1 MGWPALNASSLV
13 IRLLDEDPA
22 LGEELDPESFAAA
35 ERIAV
40 RGFVTSAEGRQIDEV
55 DVEPGLLGLLILDG
69 LIVRRVRVGRG
80 ICSEVLGRDDLV
92 RPWQPEQP
100 DVSSIQIASSWT
112 VLEPAR
118 VAVLDRRF
126 ALTVARWPEIT
137 SSLLARMAARNRR
150 FSFFCAVTSLPR
162 MDSRLL
168 LVLWYFADRWGRMTT
183 AGAHVP
189 LRLSHEV
196 LAEIV
201 GARRPSVS
209 VALGRLRKR
218 GAVVRLPDRSWL
230 LPGPPPIE
238 LSELR
243 DFAAA

>member
-1 MGWPALNASSLV
+1 
-13 IRLLDEDPA
+13 
-22 LGEELDPESFAAA
+22 
-35 ERIAV
+35 
-40 RGFVTSAEGRQIDEV
+40 
-55 DVEPGLLGLLILDG
+55 
-69 LIVRRVRVGRG
+69 
-80 ICSEVLGRDDLV
+80 
-92 RPWQPEQP
+92 
-100 DVSSIQIASSWT
+100 
-112 VLEPAR
+112 
-118 VAVLDRRF
+118 
-126 ALTVARWPEIT
+126 
-137 SSLLARMAARNRR
+137 
-150 FSFFCAVTSLPR
+150 
-162 MDSRLL
+162 
-168 LVLWYFADRWGRMTT
+168 MTT